1 MFVKRALCF
10 DTVAFQT
17 SFGWSEIKK
26 KKKASLVSAVCVCYS
41 VCWSAVQ
48 LPCSTQVYM
57 YFFLVFRQA
66 DIPRCTRDALYFK
79 RGGPSAKPRKKK
91 QAIAY
96 TASAFSRALALS
108 SVPCVAEAVGVECPG
123 QSPHHLGRGAK
134 ERSHSLLSACFSAL
148 S

>member
-1 MFVKRALCF
+1 M
-10 DTVAFQT
+10 
-17 SFGWSEIKK
+17 
-26 KKKASLVSAVCVCYS
+26 SAVCVCYS

-48 LPCSTQVYM
+48 LPCSTQVYI

-96 TASAFSRALALS
+96 SASAFSRALALS